1 MPLGAFAPIF
11 IHSKL
16 RQFSNFKLMF
26 QHHKCQN
33 TESVGGIG
41 DAVGNPDIRMEKCAK
56 PDATMDP
63 SPRCMMGFT

>member
-26 QHHKCQN
+26 WHHKCQN

-41 DAVGNPDIRMEKCAK
+41 DSEGNPDIGTEKWAK
-56 PDATMDP
+56 LWT
-63 SPRCMMGFT
+63 RHLGV